1 MLTATRSCE
10 IDEQQFVVAKSI
22 ARNRHERLLQ
32 TVQFVPKASCQNCSR
47 FADVYERFKNYF
59 VKNTSKR
66 LKKYIVY
73 CLKYLI
79 NQIR

>member
-22 ARNRHERLLQ
+22 ARNKHERLLQ

-47 FADVYERFKNYF
+47 FVDVTRQS
-59 VKNTSKR
+59 TT
-66 LKKYIVY
+66 
-73 CLKYLI
+73 
-79 NQIR
+79 

>member
-1 MLTATRSCE
+1 MHSIHDDNKYCE
-10 IDEQQFVVAKSI
+10 F
-22 ARNRHERLLQ
+22 NR
-32 TVQFVPKASCQNCSR
+32 F
-47 FADVYERFKNYF
+47 YERFKNYF

-73 CLKYLI
+73 YSKYLI